1 MAIAHPFALSVKAF
15 SAEYGELCHSVNAA
29 GQDETK
35 LKDFRY
41 EGSLPGPVRQIALV
55 ENSPLFSRERL

>member
-1 MAIAHPFALSVKAF
+1 MAIAHPFALNVKAF
-15 SAEYGELCHSVNAA
+15 SAEYGELRHSVNAA

-35 LKDFRY
+35 LKDSSYGR
-41 EGSLPGPVRQIALV
+41 SLPGPVRQIALG